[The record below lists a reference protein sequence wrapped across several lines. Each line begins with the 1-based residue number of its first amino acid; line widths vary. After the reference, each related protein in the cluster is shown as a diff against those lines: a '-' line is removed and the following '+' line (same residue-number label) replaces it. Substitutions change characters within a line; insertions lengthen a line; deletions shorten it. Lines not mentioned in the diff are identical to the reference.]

1 MNRRPAPTF
10 LERLKKLFIG
20 TARDLHDEQIFH
32 RLTLVAFFAWIG
44 LGSDGLSSSCYGPD
58 ETYRALGQYHSLA
71 IFVAVLIVL
80 TILIISTSY
89 SQIIRLFPSGG
100 GGYKVATRLLS
111 PKLGMIS
118 GCSLL
123 VDYVLTI
130 AVSVASGTDAIFS
143 LFPQEFQSWKIVVAT
158 VGISILIILNLR
170 GIKESVFTL
179 MPIFVLFVI
188 THIAVILIAI
198 FGHTHEVPVIYHDAV
213 HNFRS
218 AGQAL
223 GTFGVIALILR
234 AYSMGAG
241 TYTGLEAV
249 SNSIPILKEPRVK
262 TGLLT
267 MRYMGIS
274 LAVTVFGLLLAYS
287 IFRLVPVPGKT
298 MNAVLLESLTASWG
312 AKTGLTF
319 VFITL
324 LSESVLL
331 FIAAQTGF
339 LDGPRVI
346 GSMAQDSWFPRKFTV
361 LSDRLVTQNG
371 ILFMGLLALLVLWIT
386 GGSVAILVVLYS
398 INVFITFALSQSG
411 MVRHWWQERKSDR
424 HWWHRFLV
432 NGFGLIITLFILIS
446 VLVTKF
452 MEGGWITLIITSTL
466 ILVVSMIKRHY
477 NYADKLVKRLNNKMF
492 SRVDELFETH
502 PDYSALADVYSTE
515 DKTAVICVN
524 GYNGLGIC
532 TFLNVHKDFHEYRNI
547 VFLSIGIVDSGNFR
561 GADELHAL
569 EESIR
574 LDMEKYRKLAE
585 HYGHHTEIRHA
596 IGTDVADE
604 VKEEAKLIQKRFP
617 NSVFF
622 VGQFLLPKATAFQ
635 RLLHNQTQFAIQ
647 NRLSHKGIIM
657 VMIPI
662 RSHLHLDMNR

>member
-1 MNRRPAPTF
+1 MNRQPSPSFFQQLRQ
-10 LERLKKLFIG
+10 LFIG
-20 TARDLHDEQIFH
+20 KARDLRDEQIFH

-58 ETYRALGQYHSLA
+58 EAYRTLGNYHSLA
-71 IFVAVLIVL
+71 IFVAIGIVL

-100 GGYKVATRLLS
+100 GGYRVATKLLS
-111 PKLGMIS
+111 PTLGMIS

-143 LFPQEFQSWKIVVAT
+143 LFPREYEPFKILVAT
-158 VGISILIILNLR
+158 TGIFLLIVLNLR
-170 GIKESVFTL
+170 GIKESVFSL
-179 MPIFVLFVI
+179 MPVFILFVVTHAAAILFVLI
-188 THIAVILIAI
+188 
-198 FGHTHEVPVIYHDAV
+198 GHAREVPTVYHDALSNY
-213 HNFRS
+213 HMAKQS
-218 AGQAL
+218 L
-223 GTFGVIALILR
+223 GTMGVLALILR
-234 AYSMGAG
+234 SYSMGAG

-274 LAVTVFGLLLAYS
+274 LAVTVFGLLIGYSVFKLA
-287 IFRLVPVPGKT
+287 PVPGKT
-298 MNAVLLESLTASWG
+298 MNAVFLEALTASWG
-312 AKTGLTF
+312 RNIAIGF

-331 FIAAQTGF
+331 YIAAQTGF

-371 ILFMGLLALLVLWIT
+371 ILFMGILALAVLWIT
-386 GGSVAILVVLYS
+386 GGKVMILIVLYS

-411 MVRHWWQERKSDR
+411 MVRHWWQVRKSDKG
-424 HWWHRFLV
+424 WWHRFLV
-432 NGFGLIITLFILIS
+432 NGVGLIITLFILAS
-446 VLVTKF
+446 VVITKF
-452 MEGGWITLIITSTL
+452 REGGWVTLIITSTL
-466 ILVVSMIKRHY
+466 ILAVSLIRRHY
-477 NYADKLVKRLNNKMF
+477 NYADKLVRRLNVQMF
-492 SRVDELFETH
+492 NRVKEIYLTK
-502 PDYSALADVYSTE
+502 PDYTVLSEIYSNDE
-515 DKTAVICVN
+515 KTAVICVS
-524 GYNGLGIC
+524 GFNGLGIC
-532 TFLNVHKDFHEYRNI
+532 TFLKVHKDFREYKNI
-547 VFLSIGIVDSGNFR
+547 VFLGVGIVDAGNFR
-561 GADELHAL
+561 GSDELHDL
-569 EESIR
+569 EEQ
-574 LDMEKYRKLAE
+574 LKGELEKYRNLAR
-585 HYGHHTEIRHA
+585 HYGHHAEIKYS

-604 VKEEAKLIQKRFP
+604 IKEEAKTIQKRFP

-662 RSHLHLDMNR
+662 RSHLHVEMTR

>member
-1 MNRRPAPTF
+1 MNRKPSLSIF
-10 LERLKKLFIG
+10 QRLRQLFIG
-20 TARDLHDEQIFH
+20 KARDLRDEQIFH

-58 ETYRALGQYHSLA
+58 EAYRTLGNYHSLA
-71 IFVAVLIVL
+71 IFVAIGIVL

-100 GGYKVATRLLS
+100 GGYRVATKLLS

-143 LFPQEFQSWKIVVAT
+143 LVPQEYQSFKIIVAT
-158 VGISILIILNLR
+158 AGITILIVLNLR
-170 GIKESVFTL
+170 GIKESVFSL
-179 MPIFVLFVI
+179 MPVFILFVV
-188 THIAVILIAI
+188 THAAAILFVF
-198 FGHTHEVPVIYHDAV
+198 FGHAREVPTVYNDALANYHMAKQ
-213 HNFRS
+213 S
-218 AGQAL
+218 L
-223 GTFGVIALILR
+223 GTMGVLALILR

-249 SNSIPILKEPRVK
+249 SNSIPILKDPKVK

-274 LAVTVFGLLLAYS
+274 LAITVFGLLLAYS
-287 IFRLVPVPGKT
+287 IFKLAPVPGKT
-298 MNAVLLESLTASWG
+298 MNAVLLEALTAKWG
-312 AKTGLTF
+312 RNMGLGF

-346 GSMAQDSWFPRKFTV
+346 SSMAKDSWFPRKFTV

-371 ILFMGLLALLVLWIT
+371 ILFMGILALLVLWIT
-386 GGSVAILVVLYS
+386 GGAVVILIVLYS

-411 MVRHWWQERKSDR
+411 MVRHWWQVRKSDR

-432 NGFGLIITLFILIS
+432 NGVGLMITLFILAS
-446 VLVTKF
+446 VVIAKF
-452 MEGGWITLIITSTL
+452 MAGGWITLIITSTL
-466 ILVVSMIKRHY
+466 ILAVSLIRSHY
-477 NYADKLVKRLNNKMF
+477 NYADKLVRRLNTQMF
-492 SRVDELFETH
+492 NRVQEVYQTK
-502 PDYSALADVYSTE
+502 PDYSVLSEIHSIDN
-515 DKTAVICVN
+515 KTAVICVS
-524 GYNGLGIC
+524 GFNGLGIC
-532 TFLNVHKDFHEYRNI
+532 TFLKVHKDFSEYKNI
-547 VFLSIGIVDSGNFR
+547 VFLGVGIVDSGNFL
-561 GADELHAL
+561 GNTELLDL
-569 EESIR
+569 EMKLKSE
-574 LDMEKYRKLAE
+574 LEKYQKLARY
-585 HYGHHTEIRHA
+585 YGHYAEIKYS

-604 VKEEAKLIQKRFP
+604 IKEEAKTIQKRFP

-647 NRLSHKGIIM
+647 NRLSHKGM
-657 VMIPI
+657 VLVMIPI
-662 RSHLHLDMNR
+662 RSHLHIEMTR

>member
-1 MNRRPAPTF
+1 MNRKPSLSIF
-10 LERLKKLFIG
+10 QRLRQLFIG
-20 TARDLHDEQIFH
+20 KARDLRDEQIFH

-58 ETYRALGQYHSLA
+58 EAYRTLGNYHSLA
-71 IFVAVLIVL
+71 IFVAIGIVL

-100 GGYKVATRLLS
+100 GGYRVATKLLS

-143 LFPQEFQSWKIVVAT
+143 LVPQEYQSFKIIVAT
-158 VGISILIILNLR
+158 AGITILIVLNLR
-170 GIKESVFTL
+170 GIKESVFSL
-179 MPIFVLFVI
+179 MPVFILFVV
-188 THIAVILIAI
+188 THAAAILFVF
-198 FGHTHEVPVIYHDAV
+198 FGHAREVPTVYNDALANYHMAKQ
-213 HNFRS
+213 S
-218 AGQAL
+218 L
-223 GTFGVIALILR
+223 GTMGVLALILR

-249 SNSIPILKEPRVK
+249 SNSIPILKDPKVK

-274 LAVTVFGLLLAYS
+274 LAITVFGLLLAYS
-287 IFRLVPVPGKT
+287 IFKLAPVPGKT
-298 MNAVLLESLTASWG
+298 MNAVLLEALTAKWG
-312 AKTGLTF
+312 RNMGLGF

-346 GSMAQDSWFPRKFTV
+346 SSMAKDSWFPRKFTV

-371 ILFMGLLALLVLWIT
+371 ILFMGILALLVLWIT
-386 GGSVAILVVLYS
+386 GGAVVILIVLYS

-411 MVRHWWQERKSDR
+411 MVRHWWQVRKSDR

-432 NGFGLIITLFILIS
+432 NGVGLMITLFILAS
-446 VLVTKF
+446 VVIAKF
-452 MEGGWITLIITSTL
+452 MAGGWITIIITSTL
-466 ILVVSMIKRHY
+466 ILAVSLIRRHY
-477 NYADKLVKRLNNKMF
+477 NYADKLVRRLNTQMF
-492 SRVDELFETH
+492 NRVQEVYQTK
-502 PDYSALADVYSTE
+502 PDYSVLSEIHSIDN
-515 DKTAVICVN
+515 KTAVICVS
-524 GYNGLGIC
+524 GFNGLGIC
-532 TFLNVHKDFHEYRNI
+532 TFLKVHKDFSEYKNI
-547 VFLSIGIVDSGNFR
+547 VFLGVGIVDSGNFL
-561 GADELHAL
+561 GNTELLDL
-569 EESIR
+569 EMKLKSE
-574 LDMEKYRKLAE
+574 LEKYQKLARY
-585 HYGHHTEIRHA
+585 YGHYAEIKYS

-604 VKEEAKLIQKRFP
+604 IKEEAKTIQKRFP

-647 NRLSHKGIIM
+647 NRLSHKGM
-657 VMIPI
+657 VLVMIPI
-662 RSHLHLDMNR
+662 RSHLHIEMTR

>member
-1 MNRRPAPTF
+1 MT
-10 LERLKKLFIG
+10 FIG
-20 TARDLHDEQIFH
+20 KARDLHDDQIFH

-58 ETYRALGQYHSLA
+58 ETYRTLGQYHSLA
-71 IFVAVLIVL
+71 VFVAIAIVL

-89 SQIIRLFPSGG
+89 TQIIRLFPSGG
-100 GGYKVATRLLS
+100 GGYRVATKLLT

-130 AVSVASGTDAIFS
+130 AVSIASGADAVFS
-143 LFPQEFQSWKIVVAT
+143 MLPPSAQHYKILVTT
-158 VGISILIILNLR
+158 VGIIVLIILNLR

-179 MPIFVLFVI
+179 MPVFILFVV
-188 THIAVILIAI
+188 THAVAILVVI
-198 FGHTHEVPVIYHDAV
+198 FRHAGEVPHVYADAAS
-213 HNFRS
+213 NFRS
-218 AGQAL
+218 AQQSL
-223 GTFGVIALILR
+223 GTMGVLALILR
-234 AYSMGAG
+234 SYSMGAG

-249 SNSIPILKEPRVK
+249 SNSVPILKDPKVK

-267 MRYMGIS
+267 MRYMAVS
-274 LAVTVFGLLLAYS
+274 LAVTVFGLLLSYS
-287 IFRLVPVPGKT
+287 ILKLSEQPGKT
-298 MNAVLLESLTASWG
+298 MNAVFLGALTAGWG
-312 AKTGLTF
+312 KSAATVF
-319 VFITL
+319 IFITL
-324 LSESVLL
+324 LSEAFLL
-331 FIAAQTGF
+331 YIAAQTGF

-371 ILFMGLLALLVLWIT
+371 ILFMGGLALLVLWIT

-446 VLVTKF
+446 VVTTKF
-452 MEGGWITLIITSTL
+452 MEGGWITLLITSA
-466 ILVVSMIKRHY
+466 MIFAVTMIRRHY
-477 NYADKLVKRLNNKMF
+477 NYADKLVKRLNIKMF
-492 SRVDELFETH
+492 HKAEEII
-502 PDYSALADVYSTE
+502 STPLLPE
-515 DKTAVICVN
+515 SEAEGYPARGNRTAVICVS

-532 TFLNVHKDFHEYRNI
+532 TLLKVHEDFREYGHFIFLAV
-547 VFLSIGIVDSGNFR
+547 GIVDSGNFR
-561 GADELHAL
+561 GSAELDDL
-569 EESIR
+569 ENR
-574 LDMEKYRKLAE
+574 LREDLEKYCTLARTL
-585 HYGHHTEIRHA
+585 GHSAEYRLS

-604 VKEEAKLIQKRFP
+604 IKEHAKAIVEVFP
-617 NSVFF
+617 DSVFF
-622 VGQFLLPKATAFQ
+622 VGQFLLPKATAFH

-647 NRLSHKGIIM
+647 NRLSHKGIVM

-662 RSHLHLDMNR
+662 RSHLHIMMTD

>member
-1 MNRRPAPTF
+1 MNRQPAPS
-10 LERLKKLFIG
+10 LYQRLRQFFIG
-20 TARDLHDEQIFH
+20 KSRDLHDEQIFH

-58 ETYRALGQYHSLA
+58 EAYRTLGNYHSLA
-71 IFVAVLIVL
+71 IFVAIGIVL

-100 GGYKVATRLLS
+100 GGYRVATKLLS
-111 PKLGMIS
+111 PRLGMIS
-118 GCSLL
+118 GSSLL
-123 VDYVLTI
+123 IDYVLTI

-143 LFPQEFQSWKIVVAT
+143 LFPQEYQSYKVLVAT
-158 VGISILIILNLR
+158 AGIVLLILLNLR
-170 GIKESVFTL
+170 GVKESVFSL
-179 MPIFVLFVI
+179 MPVFILFVV
-188 THIAVILIAI
+188 THAAAILIVFI
-198 FGHTHEVPVIYHDAV
+198 GHASEVPAVYHDALS
-213 HNFRS
+213 NYRMAKQS
-218 AGQAL
+218 L
-223 GTFGVIALILR
+223 GTMGVLALILR

-241 TYTGLEAV
+241 TFTGIEAV
-249 SNSIPILKEPRVK
+249 SNSIPILKDPKVK

-287 IFRLVPVPGKT
+287 IFQLKPVPGKT
-298 MNAVLLESLTASWG
+298 MNAVFLEALTANWG
-312 AKTGLTF
+312 RNAGLAF

-324 LSESVLL
+324 LSESALL

-371 ILFMGLLALLVLWIT
+371 ILFMGIMALLVLWVT
-386 GGSVAILVVLYS
+386 GGSIVMLVVLYS

-411 MVRHWWQERKSDR
+411 MVRHWWQERKNDK

-432 NGFGLIITLFILIS
+432 NGIGLIITLFILAS
-446 VLVTKF
+446 VVTTKF

-466 ILVVSMIKRHY
+466 ILAVSLIKRHY
-477 NYADKLVKRLNNKMF
+477 NYADKLVRRLNVQMF
-492 SRVDELFETH
+492 NRVQEIYETK
-502 PDYSALADVYSTE
+502 PDYSAISDIYRSD
-515 DKTAVICVN
+515 DKTAVICVS

-532 TFLNVHKDFHEYRNI
+532 TFLKVHKDFREYKNI
-547 VFLSIGIVDSGNFR
+547 VFLAVGIVDSGNFR
-561 GADELHAL
+561 GNAELRDL
-569 EESIR
+569 EDKLKGE
-574 LDMEKYRKLAE
+574 LEQYQKLARHFG
-585 HYGHHTEIRHA
+585 HYAEIKYS

-604 VKEEAKLIQKRFP
+604 IKEEAKTIQKRFP
-617 NSVFF
+617 DSVFF

-662 RSHLHLDMNR
+662 RSHLHVEMTR

>member
-1 MNRRPAPTF
+1 MNRQPSPSIYQ
-10 LERLKKLFIG
+10 RLVNFFIG
-20 TARDLHDEQIFH
+20 KSRDLHDEHIFH

-58 ETYRALGQYHSLA
+58 EAYRTLGNYHSLA
-71 IFVAVLIVL
+71 IFVAIGIVL

-100 GGYKVATRLLS
+100 GGYRVATKLLS

-143 LFPQEFQSWKIVVAT
+143 LMPHEYQPFKILVAT
-158 VGISILIILNLR
+158 AGVVLLILLNLR
-170 GIKESVFTL
+170 GVKESVFTL
-179 MPIFVLFVI
+179 MPVFILFVL
-188 THIAVILIAI
+188 THAAAILFAI
-198 FGHTHEVPVIYHDAV
+198 FGHAREVPTVYHDALA
-213 HNFRS
+213 NYRMAQQS
-218 AGQAL
+218 L
-223 GTFGVIALILR
+223 GTMGVMALILR

-249 SNSIPILKEPRVK
+249 SNSIPILKDPKVK

-287 IFRLVPVPGKT
+287 IFKLTPVAGKT
-298 MNAVLLESLTASWG
+298 MNAVFLEALTAKWG
-312 AKTGLTF
+312 KGFGLGF

-324 LSESVLL
+324 FSESILL

-371 ILFMGLLALLVLWIT
+371 ILFMGILALLVLWIT
-386 GGSVAILVVLYS
+386 GGALAILIVLYS

-411 MVRHWWQERKSDR
+411 MVRHWWKERKSDK
-424 HWWHRFLV
+424 HWWHRLLV
-432 NGFGLIITLFILIS
+432 NGVGLIITLFILAS
-446 VLVTKF
+446 VVITKF
-452 MEGGWITLIITSTL
+452 MEGGWVTLIITSSL
-466 ILVVSMIKRHY
+466 ILAVSLIRRHY
-477 NYADKLVKRLNNKMF
+477 NYADKLVKRLNVKMLHKVQDIYD
-492 SRVDELFETH
+492 SCR
-502 PDYSALADVYSTE
+502 DYSVLSEVYSTE

-524 GYNGLGIC
+524 GFNGLGIF
-532 TFLNVHKDFHEYRNI
+532 TFLKVHKDFSEYKNI
-547 VFLSIGIVDSGNFR
+547 VFLGVGIVDAGNFR
-561 GADELHAL
+561 GNAELQDL
-569 EESIR
+569 EQKLKGE
-574 LDMEKYRKLAE
+574 LEQYQKLAR
-585 HYGHHTEIRHA
+585 YFGHHSEIKYSL
-596 IGTDVADE
+596 GTDVADE
-604 VKEEAKLIQKRFP
+604 IKEEAKMIEKRFP
-617 NSVFF
+617 HSVFF

-647 NRLSHKGIIM
+647 NRLSHKGMVM
-657 VMIPI
+657 VMIPF
-662 RSHLHLDMNR
+662 RSHLHLDI

>member
-1 MNRRPAPTF
+1 MNRKPSLSIF
-10 LERLKKLFIG
+10 QRLRQLFIG
-20 TARDLHDEQIFH
+20 KARDLRDEQIFH

-58 ETYRALGQYHSLA
+58 EAYRTLGNYHSLA
-71 IFVAVLIVL
+71 IFVAIGIVL

-100 GGYKVATRLLS
+100 GGYRVATKLLS

-143 LFPQEFQSWKIVVAT
+143 LVPQEYQSYKIIVAT
-158 VGISILIILNLR
+158 AGITILIVLNLR
-170 GIKESVFTL
+170 GIKESVFSL
-179 MPIFVLFVI
+179 MPVFILFVV
-188 THIAVILIAI
+188 THAAAILFVF
-198 FGHTHEVPVIYHDAV
+198 FGHAREVPTVYNDALANYHMAKQ
-213 HNFRS
+213 S
-218 AGQAL
+218 L
-223 GTFGVIALILR
+223 GTMGVLALILR

-249 SNSIPILKEPRVK
+249 SNSIPILKDPKVK

-274 LAVTVFGLLLAYS
+274 LAITVFGLLLAYS
-287 IFRLVPVPGKT
+287 IFKLAPVPGKT
-298 MNAVLLESLTASWG
+298 MNAVLLEALTAKWG
-312 AKTGLTF
+312 RNMGLGF

-346 GSMAQDSWFPRKFTV
+346 SSMAKDSWFPRKFTV

-371 ILFMGLLALLVLWIT
+371 ILFMGILALLVLWIT
-386 GGSVAILVVLYS
+386 GGAVVILIVLYS

-411 MVRHWWQERKSDR
+411 MVRHWWQVRKSDR

-432 NGFGLIITLFILIS
+432 NGVGLMITLFILAS
-446 VLVTKF
+446 VVIAKF
-452 MEGGWITLIITSTL
+452 MAGGWITIIITSTL
-466 ILVVSMIKRHY
+466 ILAVSLIRRHY
-477 NYADKLVKRLNNKMF
+477 NYADKLVRRLNTQMF
-492 SRVDELFETH
+492 NRVQEVYQTK
-502 PDYSALADVYSTE
+502 PDYSVLSGIHSIDN
-515 DKTAVICVN
+515 KTAVICVS
-524 GYNGLGIC
+524 GFNGLGIC
-532 TFLNVHKDFHEYRNI
+532 TFLKVHKDFSEYKNI
-547 VFLSIGIVDSGNFR
+547 VFLGVGIVDSGNFL
-561 GADELHAL
+561 GNTELLDL
-569 EESIR
+569 EMKLKSE
-574 LDMEKYRKLAE
+574 LEKYQKLARY
-585 HYGHHTEIRHA
+585 YGHYAEIKYS

-604 VKEEAKLIQKRFP
+604 IKEEAKTIQKRFP

-647 NRLSHKGIIM
+647 NRLSHKGM
-657 VMIPI
+657 VLVMIPI
-662 RSHLHLDMNR
+662 RSHLHIEMTR

>member
-1 MNRRPAPTF
+1 MNRQTKPSIYQ
-10 LERLKKLFIG
+10 RLSKFFIG
-20 TARDLHDEQIFH
+20 KPRDLHDKQIFH

-58 ETYRALGQYHSLA
+58 EAYRTLGNYHSLA
-71 IFVAVLIVL
+71 IFVAIGIVL

-100 GGYKVATRLLS
+100 GGYRVATKLLS
-111 PKLGMIS
+111 PTLGMIS

-143 LFPQEFQSWKIVVAT
+143 LFPHEYQPYKILVAT
-158 VGISILIILNLR
+158 AGISILIVLNLR
-170 GIKESVFTL
+170 GVKESVFSL
-179 MPIFVLFVI
+179 MPVFILFVV
-188 THIAVILIAI
+188 THAAAILFAI
-198 FGHTHEVPVIYHDAV
+198 FGHAGEVPTVYHDAV
-213 HNFRS
+213 SNYRMAQQS
-218 AGQAL
+218 L
-223 GTFGVIALILR
+223 GTMGVLALILR

-249 SNSIPILKEPRVK
+249 SNSIPILKDPKVK

-287 IFRLVPVPGKT
+287 IFKLTPVAGKT
-298 MNAVLLESLTASWG
+298 MNAVFLEALTAKWG
-312 AKTGLTF
+312 RNLGIGF

-331 FIAAQTGF
+331 YIAAQTGF

-371 ILFMGLLALLVLWIT
+371 ILFMGILALLALWIT
-386 GGSVAILVVLYS
+386 GGAVAILIVLYS

-411 MVRHWWQERKSDR
+411 MVRHWWQVR
-424 HWWHRFLV
+424 HTDKQWWHRFLV
-432 NGFGLIITLFILIS
+432 NGIGLIITVFILTS
-446 VLVTKF
+446 VLIAKF
-452 MEGGWITLIITSTL
+452 TEGGWVTLIITSTL
-466 ILVVSMIKRHY
+466 ILAVSMIRRHY
-477 NYADKLVKRLNNKMF
+477 NYADKLVRRLNIQMFNK
-492 SRVDELFETH
+492 VLDIYQTK
-502 PDYSALADVYSTE
+502 PDYSVLSEIYST
-515 DKTAVICVN
+515 DNKTAVICVS
-524 GYNGLGIC
+524 GFNGLGIC
-532 TFLNVHKDFHEYRNI
+532 TFLKVHKDFSEYKNI
-547 VFLSIGIVDSGNFR
+547 VFLGVGIVDAGNFH
-561 GADELHAL
+561 GNAELHDL
-569 EESIR
+569 EEK
-574 LDMEKYRKLAE
+574 LKGELEKYCTLAR
-585 HYGHHTEIRHA
+585 YFGHHAEIKYS

-604 VKEEAKLIQKRFP
+604 IKEEAKTIQKRFP
-617 NSVFF
+617 DSVFF

-647 NRLSHKGIIM
+647 NRLSHKGIVM

-662 RSHLHLDMNR
+662 RSHLHVEMTR